1 MTKAMRLHAR
11 FTAALVLLGLAS
23 SSAEDVPSG
32 SGALAPPPL
41 VELPELGLRV
51 ARGFR
56 ITVYSGEDLANDI
69 YAMTLDARGRVVVT
83 SRGWVKVLEDG
94 DGDGKADSARVI
106 VRTESGGMG
115 LCFDGDDLYFT
126 GDGAFSVYR
135 GAGRDPADGPAELP
149 RPEPIV
155 KLAFGEHGG
164 HAPRKGPDG
173 WWYVIAGNDAKVGKE
188 HASLPDTPIAE
199 PEAGSVLRI
208 PPGLKGSQVVACG
221 FRNPYDFDFAPDGA
235 MYTYDSDTERDFLL
249 PWYTPTRLYRIADGQ
264 HHGWRVRGYLRSYC
278 RRDWYPDVV
287 DILVRVGRGSP
298 TGVVCYRHEIF
309 PERYRGGFFF
319 LDWTFG
325 RVYFLPGSPADASQA
340 NLETFIEPVGA
351 SGFAPTDA
359 AVAPDGS
366 LYISVGG
373 RRTRGA
379 VYRIEPEGA
388 RASAPSSPGAED
400 VLAVLRAP
408 QPLDAWSRARWE
420 PIARR
425 LGPKPFAEQIGGPD
439 GLRSVE
445 VLTEVF
451 GGIPAASAEEAARAP
466 SPEVRA
472 RVAWS
477 LGRTPCEGHSAVL
490 ERLAADPDTL
500 VRTAALGALRA
511 RYRDIDSALLVRAAA
526 SSFAHGNKGVR
537 MAAARLASVLRPT
550 AMRAFREETGTPVSR
565 AQITD
570 ILASIWRG
578 LDDASRARAV
588 DDCLDVVSRVPMHA
602 ERRDAVRLL
611 VFALGDWH
619 LDKPPLEIHSMCS
632 LPDRFRPRGESADR
646 IISKLGSQF
655 PSGDAALDL
664 ELSRVLAMLEA
675 PTEELADLFVARIG
689 PATSVSDDIHYLIVL
704 SRLTGPLTPAAKD
717 RIADAILSLSAK
729 AGGLDGRPKQVWG
742 ERLEELVRAL
752 LAKHP
757 DLGARLLAHPGFV
770 SPPHVGFAACL
781 AGDERREAASRFL
794 EPALERKDWPWSEAL
809 IDLLSAL
816 PGDRLRA
823 AIRERWHEEVAL
835 RDAIAVHLARSPE
848 PADGPILLEGLDSAS
863 LQVVSA
869 CLGAIEALPPD
880 GSAEGLAP
888 LLRLRKRLL
897 REKGDAQLLSRVA
910 AALTR
915 ASDREIDI
923 GAGQDPEAAHAKA
936 LDLLAE
942 GRPELRDL
950 LGSPAEDL
958 EALRGTLAKV
968 PWADGAPPR
977 GETVFR
983 KRCETCHAVQG
994 ALGPS
999 LAGVTARFSRN
1010 DLFTAIAD
1018 PARDVAA
1025 AFRPTLFRL
1034 ADGGAVSGVVV
1045 FESADGYMVQ
1055 TDATKTV
1062 RLAISEIASVAPG
1075 DGSLMPAGLLKDLG
1089 PGDLA
1094 DLYAFLQNLR
1104 S

>member
-1 MTKAMRLHAR
+1 MTKTMRL
-11 FTAALVLLGLAS
+11 TTLLALILGLLLVFVPLR
-23 SSAEDVPSG
+23 AED
-32 SGALAPPPL
+32 AF
-41 VELPELGLRV
+41 VELPELGLRI

-56 ITVYSGEDLANDI
+56 VSLYSGEDLANDI

-83 SRGWVKVLEDG
+83 SRGWVKRLEDT
-94 DGDGKADSARVI
+94 DSDGKADSARVI
-106 VRTESGGMG
+106 ARTESGGMG

-135 GAGRDPADGPAELP
+135 GAGRDPSDGPVDPP

-173 WWYVIAGNDAKVGKE
+173 WWYVVAGNDARVGKE

-208 PPGLKGSQVVACG
+208 PPSLKGSQVVACG

-298 TGVVCYRHEIF
+298 TGVVCYRHETF

-340 NLETFIEPVGA
+340 KLETFIEPVGA

-366 LYISVGG
+366 LYLCVGG

-379 VYRIEPEGA
+379 VYRIEPEDP
-388 RASAPSSPGAED
+388 RAAPSNPSGAED

-425 LGPKPFAEQIGGPD
+425 LGAKVFAERIDGPD
-439 GLRSVE
+439 GARAVE
-445 VLTEVF
+445 VLTEIF
-451 GGIPAASAEEAARAP
+451 GGIPAGSAEGAAGVAAP
-466 SPEVRA
+466 GVRA

-477 LGRTPCEGHSAVL
+477 LGRAPCEGNAPIL
-490 ERLAADPDTL
+490 QRLAVDPHPS
-500 VRTAALGALRA
+500 VRTSALNALRERARELAPDLLARAAL
-511 RYRDIDSALLVRAAA
+511 
-526 SSFAHGNKGVR
+526 SSFAHGDKGVR
-537 MAAARLASVLRPT
+537 MAAARLASLIRPQ
-550 AMRAFREETGTPVSR
+550 AAGALPEGAGQSPRALLTG
-565 AQITD
+565 

-578 LDDASRARAV
+578 LDDASRARTV
-588 DDCLDVVSRVPMHA
+588 DDCLDVVAGEAADA

-611 VFALGDWH
+611 IFALGDWH

-632 LPDRFRPRGESADR
+632 LPDRFRPQGDRARKIIDLLRGR
-646 IISKLGSQF
+646 F
-655 PSGDAALDL
+655 PSGDSALDL

-675 PTEELADLFVARIG
+675 PTEGLADRLVARMG
-689 PATSVSDDIHYLIVL
+689 PSTPVSDDIHYLIVL
-704 SRLTGPLTPAAKD
+704 SRLTGPVDAAAKD
-717 RIADAILSLSAK
+717 RIADALLSLSAK

-742 ERLEELVRAL
+742 ERLDELVRAL

-770 SPPHVGFAACL
+770 APSHVGFAACL
-781 AGDERREAASRFL
+781 SGDERREAASRFL

-816 PGDRLRA
+816 PGDRLRG
-823 AIRERWHEEVAL
+823 AIRERWDDERAL
-835 RDAIAVHLARSPE
+835 RDAFAVHLARSPE
-848 PADGPILLEGLDSAS
+848 PVDGPLLHEGLDSAN
-863 LQVVSA
+863 LQVVSV
-869 CLGAIEALPPD
+869 CLAAIEKLPPD
-880 GSAEGLAP
+880 GSAEGIAP

-897 REKGDAQLLSRVA
+897 REKGDAKLLARVA
-910 AALTR
+910 AELGR
-915 ASDREIDI
+915 ASGREI
-923 GAGQDPEAAHAKA
+923 GAGEGEDPEAAHARA
-936 LDLLAE
+936 LAILAE

-950 LGSPAEDL
+950 LGSPAEDI

-968 PWADGAPPR
+968 PWGEGAASR
-977 GETVFR
+977 GETIFR

-999 LAGVTARFSRN
+999 LAGVAARFSRD
-1010 DLFTAIAD
+1010 DLFIAIAD
-1018 PARDVAA
+1018 PARDVAP
-1025 AFRPTLFRL
+1025 AFRPTVFRL
-1034 ADGGAVSGVVV
+1034 ADGGVVSGVVV
-1045 FESADGYMVQ
+1045 FESADGYIVQ

-1062 RLAISEIASVAPG
+1062 RLAISEIVSVAPG

-1094 DLYAFLQNLR
+1094 DLYAFLEKLR